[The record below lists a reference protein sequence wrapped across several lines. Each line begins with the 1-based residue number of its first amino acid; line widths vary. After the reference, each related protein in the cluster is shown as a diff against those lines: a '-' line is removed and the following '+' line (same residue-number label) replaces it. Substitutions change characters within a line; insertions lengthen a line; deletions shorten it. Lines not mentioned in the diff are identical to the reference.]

1 MLERNSSETFAKSGK
16 LHPERWYDMDRSLR
30 LNIVLT
36 YEARVYDAV
45 LQGGP
50 DHKHSCHTTE
60 PKMAVYFKIS
70 TISPDL
76 ASLIPRATCGIC
88 ARLDKRIG
96 CFVADPH
103 ALVPD
108 TDLHAQDGDSFHGVH
123 VINIETKDNH
133 DEAVVSGKLTC
144 ELCKK
149 LETLTD
155 IETEIVA
162 ALDEF
167 QAATNRPLVYTLVY
181 I

>member
-70 TISPDL
+70 TISPDS
-76 ASLIPRATCGIC
+76 ASLIPRVTCRIC

-96 CFVADPH
+96 CFV
-103 ALVPD
+103 V
-108 TDLHAQDGDSFHGVH
+108 DLMLWCLIQ
-123 VINIETKDNH
+123 ICTRK
-133 DEAVVSGKLTC
+133 
-144 ELCKK
+144 
-149 LETLTD
+149 
-155 IETEIVA
+155 TEIA
-162 ALDEF
+162 FTGCTSSTL
-167 QAATNRPLVYTLVY
+167 RPRITTMRLL
-181 I
+181 